1 MTATIKQT
9 ARPLSPRDI
18 TLIYLLFSLFFAFA
32 GFLYADLTS
41 DSVSFDFSGIEAP
54 GIGPIF
60 VNNIAFFS
68 LICITPFLNFAMS
81 AVQFVAIGNN
91 IFQIRE
97 LPLGL
102 QAVLLYRHAVFEVI
116 ALMLSV
122 YISYEVYRILRDYL
136 HKSIRPERKRW
147 IRILI
152 CYAAVALLTLS
163 GACLEGTV
171 NV

>member
-1 MTATIKQT
+1 MTGTIKQKT
-9 ARPLSPRDI
+9 RPMTSRDI

-32 GFLYADLTS
+32 GYLYADLTS
-41 DSVSFDFSGIEAP
+41 ASVSFDFSGIEAP

-60 VNNIAFFS
+60 ANNIAFFS
-68 LICITPFLNFAMS
+68 LICVTPFLNFAMS
-81 AVQFVAIGNN
+81 AFQFVAIGHN

-97 LPLGL
+97 LTFGL

-116 ALMLSV
+116 ALMISV
-122 YISYEVYRILRDYL
+122 YISYEIYRILRDYL
-136 HKSIRPERKRW
+136 HKSIKPERKRW
-147 IRILI
+147 LRILI
-152 CYAAVALLTLS
+152 CYAAVALLTLL